1 MTAAALPTSAVPF
14 QTHAPQRST
23 STLSSL
29 LLAAALLGVAALG
42 LEGVCRAIW
51 HQPAHTGLPVSGIG
65 GTMDAALFSARETA
79 YSTQMSRWL
88 GAARSTVLG
97 LLCIV
102 SLIAVVRAYR
112 PRQTRP
118 AVPAAQQACEI
129 AERIEAAYIAKR
141 QELRA
146 RLAEAARSG
155 TKLPLTV
162 QDFMSRP
169 PLTVSPVMT
178 TESVAA
184 FMQRERI
191 RHVLVCNSELL
202 LGVISDRDLYAARG
216 RTVAECMTPNPIK
229 VTPDT
234 SLTTAASLMLANR
247 INCLPVCDG
256 LRVVGIM
263 TTVDMTVA
271 MQCLMALVEDLM
283 TQHGWKVAEGAKPA
297 GKATSVGTQPQVAPA
312 P

>member
-1 MTAAALPTSAVPF
+1 MPTSAVPF
-14 QTHAPQRST
+14 QAHAPQRST

-65 GTMDAALFSARETA
+65 STMDDALFSARETA
-79 YSTQMSRWL
+79 ADSTQMSRWL

-102 SLIAVVRAYR
+102 SLIAVVRAYQ
-112 PRQTRP
+112 PRQARP

-129 AERIEAAYIAKR
+129 AEHIEAAYIAKR

-169 PLTVSPVMT
+169 PLSVSPAMT

-191 RHVLVCNSELL
+191 RHVLVCDSELL
-202 LGVISDRDLYAARG
+202 LGVISDRDLYRAGG
-216 RTVAECMTPNPIK
+216 RTVAECMSPHPIK

-256 LRVVGIM
+256 QRVVGIM

-297 GKATSVGTQPQVAPA
+297 GKATSVGTQPQVAAA